1 MLRSLP
7 RASIRTL
14 HAMARELTRKNSR
27 ACAVILPLCRDLQVG
42 RGPAH
47 FRHSKEVTM
56 ATLRAG
62 TTKANWLSKVLGER
76 RGPRTAWHGTSELS
90 PNNPKHHRIPTHPMK
105 QEQQIHTYCTEQW
118 PTFRGCKWPIRIQKQ
133 GVRAGMHQPNVSRK
147 LQQQG
152 SQGLKW
158 SPDIYS
164 W

>member
-62 TTKANWLSKVLGER
+62 TTKANWLSKVLGKR
-76 RGPRTAWHGTSELS
+76 RGPRTGWRGTSELS
-90 PNNPKHHRIPTHPMK
+90 PNNPKNRRIPTQKTHETKTTDTHILQRTMTHLERVRMAN
-105 QEQQIHTYCTEQW
+105 QATE
-118 PTFRGCKWPIRIQKQ
+118 TVT
-133 GVRAGMHQPNVSRK
+133 VRFIVCPSNFQ
-147 LQQQG
+147 
-152 SQGLKW
+152 
-158 SPDIYS
+158 
-164 W
+164 